1 MTTAVIDGDI
11 LAYSAAAANEQRSVC
26 AAHNTTAEKVS
37 FKTATDFKIWCNDEG
52 FDAGDFTLSV
62 VQEAGEEVFAYS
74 IMKQTIERACEK
86 IGADSYHVVISG
98 KNNFRLDLPLPTRY
112 KSNRKDSVRPLQL
125 ENCRQYL
132 LKFQNAEMSDGVEAD
147 DLLAGYAAA
156 GYRDKDVILLSRD
169 KDLRI
174 GECLFYDWSKEEN
187 VVEDISG
194 LGSLI
199 LTETPTAKLKADGTP
214 QTVKSVKGSG
224 RIFLTLQILQGDLSD
239 GYKPSELAKKS
250 FGAVG
255 AYNLLHKC
263 KTDKEA
269 WEAVVRQ
276 YKLWYPKPVKYRCWN
291 DILHEKNWMQIL
303 QMYVDCAYMR
313 KIETQGLDV
322 KKLLDKLKIS
332 YE

>member
-1 MTTAVIDGDI
+1 MVTAVIDGDI
-11 LAYSAAAANEQRSVC
+11 LAYRAAAANEQRSVR
-26 AAHNTTAEKVS
+26 AAHNSTTEKVE

-52 FDAGDFTLSV
+52 YAVDDFTLSV
-62 VQEAGEEVFAYS
+62 VQDAGEEAFAYS
-74 IMKQTIERACEK
+74 LMKQTITRICEATK
-86 IGADSYHVVISG
+86 SDSFHVVISG

-156 GYRDKDVILLSRD
+156 GYKTKSVVLASLD

-174 GECLFYDWSKEEN
+174 GECLFFDWSKEEN

-214 QTVKSVKGSG
+214 QTIKSVKGSG
-224 RIFLTLQILQGDLSD
+224 RIFLAHQCLIGDATD
-239 GYKPSELAKKS
+239 GYKPSEIAKKS
-250 FGAVG
+250 FGDVG
-255 AYNLLHKC
+255 SYNLLGKC

-276 YKLWYPKPVKYRCWN
+276 YKIWYPKPVKYRCWDN
-291 DILHEKNWMQIL
+291 ILYEKSWLEIL
-303 QMYVDCAYMR
+303 QLYVDCAYMR

-322 KKLLDKLKIS
+322 KKLLNKLKIS